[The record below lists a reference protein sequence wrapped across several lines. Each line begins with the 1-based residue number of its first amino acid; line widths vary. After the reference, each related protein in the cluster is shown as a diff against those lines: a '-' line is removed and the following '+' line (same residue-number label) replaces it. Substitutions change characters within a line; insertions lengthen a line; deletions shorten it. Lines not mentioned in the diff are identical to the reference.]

1 VSPADA
7 GNNFF
12 FEGPSSIGKNRAEE
26 AVRLLKELNDAVDGT
41 ADTRSLESVISSEEG
56 KKWLKSFTLVIV
68 HNLEKKQLEELS
80 ALLWEDEAAPP
91 LLVIR
96 SAGFIAE
103 FYIQYH
109 KHEGWLVFHLESGVG
124 VHHTDRLI

>member
-68 HNLEKKQLEELS
+68 HNLEKKQLLQLS
-80 ALLWEDEAAPP
+80 AFLWEDEAAPP

-109 KHEGWLVFHLESGVG
+109 KHEGRLVFHLGSSVG
-124 VHHTDRLI
+124 VYHTDCFT

>member
-41 ADTRSLESVISSEEG
+41 ADTRSLESVMSSEEG

-68 HNLEKKQLEELS
+68 HNLEKKQLLQLS
-80 ALLWEDEAAPP
+80 AFLWEEEAAPP

-109 KHEGWLVFHLESGVG
+109 KHEGRLVFHLGSSVG
-124 VHHTDRLI
+124 VHHTDCFT